1 VIELLCGLRSHWR
14 SDKALPS
21 RIDAL
26 LRSDRRLGSSDR
38 RLYRELIYTALRY
51 LPWVEPLIGS
61 RNDEAIRRL
70 AWLAGDTP
78 AVLAFRSAIGPDLPA
93 CPSGVDEKAAFL
105 AEEAG
110 ALTPAWFTAECPGAA
125 APPLRETLLSRA
137 PLWIRIQG
145 EGGGAVLEEFDR
157 LGWAWSRS
165 TFVPGA
171 VRLPADSRVES
182 MEAFKAG
189 AFEIQ
194 DAGSQRVL
202 GAVEVPP
209 GGHWLD
215 ACAGA
220 GGKTLQLAGILGE
233 TGHVTAED
241 IRTEPLDELRLR
253 AGRAGLAGR
262 IRIGGGTAPAAGYD
276 GALVDAPCTGTG
288 TWRRSPHLRWTTRR
302 GQIPVAA
309 AEQLRLLCASAS
321 RIRRGG
327 LLVYSTCS
335 LCRTENE
342 GVVDA
347 FLNSG
352 ETQATLVTQERL
364 LPQDHDGDG
373 FFVACLRKS

>member
-1 VIELLCGLRSHWR
+1 M
-14 SDKALPS
+14 
-21 RIDAL
+21 

-38 RLYRELIYTALRY
+38 RLYRELIYMALRY
-51 LPWVEPLIGS
+51 LPWIEPLLGS
-61 RNDEAIRRL
+61 RDDEAVRRL

-78 AVLAFRSAIGPDLPA
+78 AVNAFRSAIGPDLPA
-93 CPSGVDEKAAFL
+93 CPPSVDAKAAFL
-105 AEEAG
+105 AEASD
-110 ALTPAWFTAECPGAA
+110 ALTPSWFVAECPGAA
-125 APPLRETLLSRA
+125 APPLREALLSRP
-137 PLWIRIQG
+137 PLWIRLQG
-145 EGGGAVLEEFDR
+145 GHGEAALEEFDR
-157 LGWAWSRS
+157 LGWAWKRS
-165 TFVPGA
+165 PHVAGA
-171 VRLPADSRVES
+171 VRLPADSRVEAT
-182 MEAFKAG
+182 EAYRAG

-202 GAVEVPP
+202 AIVEVPA
-209 GGHWLD
+209 GGRWLD

-233 TGHVTAED
+233 SGQVTAED
-241 IRTEPLDELRLR
+241 IRTEALDELRIR

-262 IRIGGGTAPAAGYD
+262 IRIGGGRPPECGYD

>member
-1 VIELLCGLRSHWR
+1 M
-14 SDKALPS
+14 
-21 RIDAL
+21 

-51 LPWVEPLIGS
+51 LPWVEPLLGPKD
-61 RNDEAIRRL
+61 DEAIRRL

-78 AVLAFRSAIGPDLPA
+78 AVLAFRSAIAPALPA
-93 CPSGVDEKAAFL
+93 CPASVDEKAAFL
-105 AEEAG
+105 AEDAD
-110 ALTPAWFTAECPGAA
+110 ALTPAWFAAECPGAA
-125 APPLRETLLSRA
+125 APPLREILLSRA
-137 PLWIRIQG
+137 PLWIRVQDGTG
-145 EGGGAVLEEFDR
+145 EAALEEFNR

-165 TFVPGA
+165 ACVPGA
-171 VRLPADSRVES
+171 VRLPADSKVEAT
-182 MEAFKAG
+182 EAFRAG

-202 GAVEVPP
+202 GMVEVPP

-220 GGKTLQLAGILGE
+220 GGKTLQLAAILGE
-233 TGHVTAED
+233 TGRVAAED
-241 IRTEPLDELRLR
+241 LRAEALDELRIR
-253 AGRAGLAGR
+253 AGRAGLAER
-262 IRIGGGTAPAAGYD
+262 IRIGGGTEPAAGYD
-276 GALVDAPCTGTG
+276 GALVDAPCSGTG
-288 TWRRSPHLRWTTRR
+288 TWRRSPHLRWTTRAS
-302 GQIPVAA
+302 QIPRAA

-321 RIRRGG
+321 RIRGGG

-347 FLNSG
+347 FLKSG
-352 ETQATLVTQERL
+352 AMQATLVTQERL